1 MTGQCKK
8 KCTPAP
14 NKNLNTLIAETNVEI
29 NKIAIWFR
37 TNKMALNGSKTTYI
51 IFHTKNK
58 KVDMTNLKLEYN
70 ANAPHEQFDATLV
83 SPLERFHDD
92 HINKECRSYKLLGI
106 HLDEH
111 LSLNHHVNYLC
122 NKLSRSIYCIN
133 QAKNFL
139 TLQALR
145 SLYFALVHSHL
156 TYCPIILSCT
166 HNSNIERIL
175 KLQKKAIRT
184 ITKLPYNAHTAPLFS
199 SLNILP
205 YASILKQAKLHFMHS
220 YVYNYAPKSF
230 DNTWTLNNQRN
241 DQHDLSLFIYLFYYL
256 VT

>member
-1 MTGQCKK
+1 
-8 KCTPAP
+8 
-14 NKNLNTLIAETNVEI
+14 
-29 NKIAIWFR
+29 
-37 TNKMALNGSKTTYI
+37 
-51 IFHTKNK
+51 
-58 KVDMTNLKLEYN
+58 MTNLTLEYN

-83 SPLERFHDD
+83 SPLERFHDE

-139 TLQALR
+139 TLPALR
-145 SLYFALVHSHL
+145 SLYVALVHSHL

-166 HNSNIERIL
+166 HNSNIERIF

-184 ITKLPYNAHTAPLFS
+184 ITKSPYNTHTAPLFS

-205 YASILKQAKLHFMHS
+205 YASILKQA
-220 YVYNYAPKSF
+220 APFHAFLCIQLCTKI
-230 DNTWTLNNQRN
+230 L
-241 DQHDLSLFIYLFYYL
+241 
-256 VT
+256 